1 MCNFAP
7 SKEKTSSKTMIS
19 RRIIRIKVL
28 QVLYAFYTS
37 PEKSI
42 NNTEKELFFS
52 LQKTYDLYHY
62 LFDLVIEISKHAEAV
77 IELRKKKHFPT
88 EEDLNPNTRLVRNRL
103 INQLKDNEQLNKYL
117 AQSKLSWVNEPEFV
131 KKIYIQLIDNEFFK
145 GYMTAPESSYQA
157 DRKFVE
163 QLFAEVILQSEDL
176 VNILEEQSIYWN
188 DDLDFVVSMILKTIK
203 KFKDFSGERQALL
216 PMFKDEEDR
225 QFAKDLY
232 RKSVINHDELKEVVT
247 AYTVNW
253 DVERI
258 AFIDEL
264 ILEMAI
270 SEFLYF
276 PSIPTK
282 VTLNEYIELSKYYST
297 KKSRNFINGILDKA
311 LKALKTENRI
321 LKAGRGL
328 IGEDDQPKDKK

>member
-1 MCNFAP
+1 
-7 SKEKTSSKTMIS
+7 MIS

-52 LQKTYDLYHY
+52 IQKTYDLYHY
-62 LFDLVIEISKHAEAV
+62 LFQLAVEIANHANSV

-88 EEDLNPNTRLVRNRL
+88 AEDLNPNTRFVK
-103 INQLKDNEQLNKYL
+103 NQLLYQLSNNNDLNKYL
-117 AQSKLSWVNEPEFV
+117 EQSKLSWQNEPE
-131 KKIYIQLIDNEFFK
+131 LIRKLYNSLLESDFYAT
-145 GYMTAPESSYQA
+145 YMSAPENCYA
-157 DRKFVE
+157 DDKKLVE
-163 QLFAEVILQSEDL
+163 QLFGEIILQSEDL
-176 VNILEEQSIYWN
+176 SSLLEEQSIYWN
-188 DDLDFVVSMILKTIK
+188 DDLDFVISMIIKTIK
-203 KFKDFSGERQALL
+203 KFKEYSREDLSLM

-225 QFAKDLY
+225 DFAKNLY
-232 RKSVINHDELKEVVT
+232 RKSAVNHSELRKIVEEH
-247 AYTVNW
+247 TVNW

-258 AFIDEL
+258 AFIDNL
-264 ILEMAI
+264 ILELAI

-297 KKSRNFINGILDKA
+297 QKSRNFINGILDKA
-311 LKALKTENRI
+311 LKALKKDNQVA
-321 LKAGRGL
+321 KAGRGL
-328 IGEDDQPKDKK
+328 IGEENAIE